1 MPIQYYFEESKLI
14 NNKGFIAKVNN
25 IRTLGTEQLIE
36 EMIGMGTG
44 VTEIDISAVLLLLE
58 QTIIKC
64 LRRGDSVNINNLL
77 RLSLSIKGVYPE
89 RTETMTV
96 KPKQLKVGATIS
108 KNFVEKVREEV
119 TLEKCKPKKQTPIID
134 SVIEQ
139 AASDNEKAL
148 TIGNMITIE
157 GSDLRFNREMEDEG
171 VFLENPVRKEFI
183 KVNYTEEIDN
193 LKLKFILKDIP
204 WEAGETI
211 QVRVRKRFRG
221 GKIVEMSTI
230 DSYLLL
236 PPTPPAKPQVIT
248 SLNQLGKK

>member
-108 KNFVEKVREEV
+108 KNFVKKVQNQV
-119 TLEKCKPKKQTPIID
+119 TLEKCKPKKQTPSD
-134 SVIEQ
+134 LMVVDQ
-139 AASDNEKAL
+139 AVGKDKNHL
-148 TIGNMITIE
+148 TIGNMITIR
-157 GSDLRFNREMEDEG
+157 GYDLSFNPEMEDEG
-171 VFLENPVRKEFI
+171 VFLENPARAEFI
-183 KVNYTEEIDN
+183 KVNYTDEIEN
-193 LKLKFILKDIP
+193 QKLKFILKDIP
-204 WEAGETI
+204 WEAGEEI
-211 QVRVRKRFRG
+211 NVLVRKRFRS
-221 GKIVEMSTI
+221 GKLAE
-230 DSYLLL
+230 DRAYSYLLL
-236 PPTPPAKPQVIT
+236 PPTPPAKPQVIKN
-248 SLNQLGKK
+248 LNKLGKG